1 MGPRETYFYIA
12 TQVILKAANVRFGDD
27 KASGNLRPGGNEWK
41 VKRENKKFT
50 HKIRATSSF
59 QIKFI
64 FYSGWYMISDKQMGP
79 TPSPEFAS
87 LGGDGFGAWE
97 AIFQLL

>member
-12 TQVILKAANVRFGDD
+12 TQVILKAANVRLGDD

-59 QIKFI
+59 QIDHSREWGLEPRDSEKNFNA
-64 FYSGWYMISDKQMGP
+64 DC
-79 TPSPEFAS
+79 
-87 LGGDGFGAWE
+87 L
-97 AIFQLL
+97 